1 MCTVSYI
8 VNKDSFIITSN
19 RDEHIGRP
27 LAFMPKEETI
37 NGMNLIYP
45 KDPKAGGSWFAVNE
59 NHAVT
64 VLLNGAFNRHQ
75 SGGKYLRSRG
85 LVLLDVASST
95 DPWQTLQRI
104 KLDRIEPFT
113 IVLLQEFK
121 LFEFRWDGTEKFFKE
136 MDPKE
141 NYIWSSTTLYTDE
154 VIQTREKLFQKF
166 IDRKVEKDAR
176 RILDFHTN
184 DHNDRENGFII
195 DRENGLKTF
204 SITQAII
211 QQDLASLRHIDL
223 LNRKDHLLTL
233 GDEHLIRQL

>member
-27 LAFMPKEETI
+27 LAFMPKEETV
-37 NGMNLIYP
+37 NGMKLIYP

-59 NHAVT
+59 NHVVT
-64 VLLNGAFNRHQ
+64 VLLNGAFKRHQ

-85 LVLLDVASST
+85 LVLLDVAGSK

-113 IVLLQEFK
+113 IVLLQEFE
-121 LFEFRWDGTEKFFKE
+121 LFEFRWDGSEKFFKE

-141 NYIWSSTTLYTDE
+141 NYIWSSTTLYTDK

-166 IDRKVEKDAR
+166 IARKVEKDAR

-184 DHNDRENGFII
+184 DYNDRENGFII

-211 QQDLASLRHIDL
+211 QKDLASLRHIDL